1 MRSLSRWSP
10 RSQAY
15 PRPPPTGA
23 AGRFGAAGRW
33 PAAVLAACLAVALPA
48 AQAQEKLRIG
58 FLSTLTGPISGLAV
72 DLQNGFQLGLKQ
84 AGGRLGGL
92 ETELIVAD
100 DQQNPDAGKQAFDKL
115 VKKDR
120 VHIVTGTLFTN
131 VMNAIAPIAFRE
143 KVFFINANNGPAPFA
158 GEQCNPFYFNVA
170 WQGETPAEA
179 MGKYASDKGLK
190 NVYVVAPN
198 FPAGPANV
206 AGFKRYYKGGIAGET
221 FVKLGQ
227 LDFSVELGQIR
238 SAKPD
243 AVYVYL
249 FGGMAVNFI
258 KQFHQAGL
266 TKETQL
272 IGGGFGF
279 DDDTIRGVGD
289 ALVGSLN
296 AWWWNRDF
304 DNPQNRKFVA
314 DYLAEYKQPA
324 SLFAAQGYDA
334 AMLIDAAVRA
344 AGGKLGDKEALRK
357 AFATAPFKSV
367 RGDFKFGANQNPV
380 MTYYLRQVVKDA
392 QGNIVNKTIGPL
404 LPNHADAYGSTCKMS

>member
-1 MRSLSRWSP
+1 M
-10 RSQAY
+10 QVKHFIM
-15 PRPPPTGA
+15 A
-23 AGRFGAAGRW
+23 ASTLAL
-33 PAAVLAACLAVALPA
+33 LAAPM

-58 FLSTLTGPISGLAV
+58 FLSTMTGSISGLAV
-72 DLQNGFQLGLKQ
+72 DMQEGFELGLKQ

-100 DQQNPDAGKQAFDKL
+100 DQQNPDIGKQVFDKL

-120 VHIVTGTLFTN
+120 VQIVTGTLFTN
-131 VMNAIAPIAFRE
+131 VMNAVGPIAFRE
-143 KVFFINANNGPAPFA
+143 KVFFVNANNGPAPFA

-179 MGKYASDKGLK
+179 MGKYAHDKQMK

-198 FPAGPANV
+198 FPAGQANV
-206 AGFKRYYKGGIAGET
+206 EGFKRFYKGSLAGET

-227 LDFSVELGQIR
+227 LDFSVEIAQIR
-238 SAKPD
+238 AAKPE

-249 FGGMAVNFI
+249 FGGMAVNFL

-272 IGGGFGF
+272 IGPGFGF

-296 AWWWNRDF
+296 AWWWSRDL

-314 DYLAEYKQPA
+314 DYQANYKRPP
-324 SLFAAQGYDA
+324 SLYAAQGYDA

-344 AGGKLGDKEALRK
+344 SGGKINDKEALRK

-380 MTYYLRQVVKDA
+380 MTYYLRQVTKDA
-392 QGNIVNKTIGPL
+392 QGNIFNKTVSTL
-404 LPNHADAYGSTCKMS
+404 LPNYADAYGGSCKMN

>member
-1 MRSLSRWSP
+1 M
-10 RSQAY
+10 QVKHFIM
-15 PRPPPTGA
+15 A
-23 AGRFGAAGRW
+23 ASTLAL
-33 PAAVLAACLAVALPA
+33 LAAPM

-58 FLSTLTGPISGLAV
+58 FLSTMTGSISGLAV
-72 DLQNGFQLGLKQ
+72 DMQEGFELGLKQ

-100 DQQNPDAGKQAFDKL
+100 DQQNPDIGKQVFDKL

-120 VHIVTGTLFTN
+120 VQIVTGTLFTN
-131 VMNAIAPIAFRE
+131 VMNAVGPIAFRE
-143 KVFFINANNGPAPFA
+143 KVFFVNANNGPAPFA

-179 MGKYASDKGLK
+179 MGKYAHDKQMK
-190 NVYVVAPN
+190 NVYIVAPN
-198 FPAGPANV
+198 FPAGQANV
-206 AGFKRYYKGGIAGET
+206 EGFKRFYKGSLAGET

-227 LDFSVELGQIR
+227 LDFSVEIAQIR
-238 SAKPD
+238 AAKPE

-249 FGGMAVNFI
+249 FGGMAVNFL

-272 IGGGFGF
+272 IGPGFGF

-296 AWWWNRDF
+296 AWWWSRDL

-314 DYLAEYKQPA
+314 DYQANYKRPP
-324 SLFAAQGYDA
+324 SLYAAQGYDA

-344 AGGKLGDKEALRK
+344 SGGKINDKEALRK

-380 MTYYLRQVVKDA
+380 MTYYLRQVTKDA
-392 QGNIVNKTIGPL
+392 QGNIYNKTVSTL
-404 LPNHADAYGSTCKMS
+404 LPNYADAYGGSCKMN

>member
-1 MRSLSRWSP
+1 MKSLSVMF
-10 RSQAY
+10 
-15 PRPPPTGA
+15 T
-23 AGRFGAAGRW
+23 
-33 PAAVLAACLAVALPA
+33 ACALTLCVPVV
-48 AQAQEKLRIG
+48 QAQDKLRIG

-72 DLQNGFQLGLKQ
+72 DMQDGFQLGMKQ

-100 DQQNPDAGKQAFDKL
+100 DQQNPDVGKQVFDKL

-120 VHIVTGTLFTN
+120 VQIVTGTLFTN
-131 VMNAIAPIAFRE
+131 VMNAVAPIAFRD
-143 KVFFINANNGPAPFA
+143 KVFFVNANNGPAPFA
-158 GEQCNPFYFNVA
+158 GEQCNPYYFNVA

-179 MGKYASDKGLK
+179 MGKYAGDKGFK

-198 FPAGPANV
+198 FPAGQANV
-206 AGFKRYYKGGIAGET
+206 AGFKRLYKGGVAGET

-227 LDFSVELGQIR
+227 LDFSVEIAQIR

-249 FGGMAVNFI
+249 FGGMAVNFL

-266 TKETQL
+266 TKDTQL
-272 IGGGFGF
+272 MGPGFGF
-279 DDDTIRGVGD
+279 DDDTIKGVGD
-289 ALVGSLN
+289 ALVGSVN
-296 AWWWNRDF
+296 AWWWNRDL

-314 DYLAEYKQPA
+314 DDPAEYKRPA
-324 SLFAAQGYDA
+324 SLYAAQGYDA

-344 AGGKLGDKEALRK
+344 TGGKLGDKEALRK

-380 MTYYLRQVVKDA
+380 MTYYLRQVVKDP
-392 QGNIVNKTIGPL
+392 QGAIVNKTVGTL
-404 LPNHADAYGSTCKMS
+404 MANHADAYVGTCRMN